1 MKKRFW
7 WWIIPAI
14 CLYPL
19 LTWLVLN
26 FYPDEPS
33 RMQWN
38 DREAFN
44 RKYIAQLSQ
53 LPAPERQ
60 QVIRRLGGPD
70 ITEAVKVQ
78 QDIYQLMYYRTK
90 RSISDGITTKDEC
103 SPLLFKNQRLIAIEA
118 QALSQYQQAV
128 QSAS

>member
-1 MKKRFW
+1 
-7 WWIIPAI
+7 
-14 CLYPL
+14 
-19 LTWLVLN
+19 
-26 FYPDEPS
+26 
-33 RMQWN
+33 MQWN

-44 RKYIAQLSQ
+44 RKYIAQLPQ
-53 LPAPERQ
+53 LPTPDRQ
-60 QVIRRLGGPD
+60 QVIGRLGGPD

-90 RSISDGITTKDEC
+90 RAISDGITTKDEC